1 MPGVLEEWMVL
12 HMYSHVASKDKF
24 HVVCC
29 TKPKS
34 LAFLINSNLTDFVK
48 KNPLLVACN
57 ALISADGHDF
67 LKYDSYVACCEPVSL
82 AHFDEQ
88 TYKIVGSI
96 NDMAK
101 HSIIKAVTVSP
112 SLVSRQ
118 KAWILEAL
126 G

>member
-1 MPGVLEEWMVL
+1 MADVLEEWMVL
-12 HMYSHVASKDKF
+12 HMYSHVACKEKF

-29 TKPKS
+29 TKPKQ

-57 ALISADGHDF
+57 ALIAADAHDF

-82 AHFDEQ
+82 AFIDEQ
-88 TYKIVGSI
+88 AYDVVGSI
-96 NDMAK
+96 NDTAK
-101 HSIIKAVTVSP
+101 NSIINAVTVSP